1 LASSVRAK
9 PRLSNSDA
17 PVTLNRRLGGFS
29 AALFGLS
36 YICPTV
42 IISTFGILA
51 TGTGGAVASA
61 YSIATVA
68 ILLTAISYARMAASY
83 PEAGSAYAYVLR
95 TVNPR
100 AAFLVGWVLAL
111 DYFFVPM
118 VICLFTAK
126 AFEVVIPAV
135 SYRVWV
141 LVIACSTT
149 FINVLGIK
157 IANRVNL
164 TIMVAQLGVIAALIA
179 LCYVFLGASN
189 PASVGG
195 ALAPFVGMHTSFH
208 MLIGGAA
215 IAAYSF
221 LGFDAVTTLSEETLA
236 PTRNIPI
243 ATVFAAAASG
253 AIYIVTS
260 YLMTR
265 VHPSINFRDVDN
277 AGYEIVALV
286 SGHGFIL
293 IFAIVMIAFV
303 ASVMCA
309 QAGSSRLLFAM
320 GRDGALPN
328 IFARLNVRLRTPD
341 FNIALTGGVMLI
353 GLLVD
358 VDTAASCVNFG
369 AFTAFA
375 SVNLCVLY
383 DHLGDRRVLPG
394 GTLKLLLAGS
404 GASAAAW
411 LLWSL
416 QRTAIVVGLLWLSV
430 GCAYLWVRM
439 RGRSGK
445 LYLTKSEPISGDRS
459 H

>member
-1 LASSVRAK
+1 MSK
-9 PRLSNSDA
+9 LSDD
-17 PVTLNRRLGGFS
+17 VTPATLTRRLGGFS
-29 AALFGLS
+29 AALFGLA
-36 YICPTV
+36 YICPTSV
-42 IISTFGILA
+42 ISTFGILA
-51 TGTGGAVASA
+51 TGTGGGVASA
-61 YSIATVA
+61 YLIATTA
-68 ILLTAISYARMAASY
+68 ILLTAISYARMAAYY
-83 PEAGSAYAYVLR
+83 PQAGSAYAYALR
-95 TVNPR
+95 TVNPS

-126 AFEVVIPAV
+126 AFEVVLPTV

-149 FINVLGIK
+149 FTNLLGIK

-164 TIMVAQLGVIAALIA
+164 TIMVAQLAVIAVLIV
-179 LCYVFLGASN
+179 LCYLYLGA
-189 PASVGG
+189 AATVERT
-195 ALAPFVGMHTSFH
+195 LAPFVGIHTSFK
-208 MLIGGAA
+208 MIIGGAA

-221 LGFDAVTTLSEETLA
+221 LGFDAVTTLSEETRA

-260 YLMTR
+260 YLMAR
-265 VHPSINFRDVDN
+265 VHPSTNFKDVDN

-286 SGHGFIL
+286 SGHGFLL
-293 IFAIVMIAFV
+293 IFVIVMIAFI

-320 GRDGALPN
+320 GRDGALPKV
-328 IFARLNVRLRTPD
+328 FARLSLRFRTPD
-341 FNIALTGGVMLI
+341 FNIVLTGTVMLI

-358 VDTAASCVNFG
+358 VGTAASCVNFG

-375 SVNLCVLY
+375 SVNLCVIY
-383 DHLGDRRVLPG
+383 DHFSVRRVLKG
-394 GTLKLLLAGS
+394 GAIKLLLAAA
-404 GASAAAW
+404 GASAAIW

-416 QRTAIVVGLLWLSV
+416 QRTAVVVGLLWLTV
-430 GCAYLWVRM
+430 GCAYLLVRT
-439 RGRSGK
+439 RRQAVSAR
-445 LYLTKSEPISGDRS
+445 LSESEKFYS
-459 H
+459 

>member
-1 LASSVRAK
+1 MS
-9 PRLSNSDA
+9 RLSDSDA

-42 IISTFGILA
+42 VISTFGILA

-61 YSIATVA
+61 YSIATAA
-68 ILLTAISYARMAASY
+68 ILLTAISYARMAACY

-126 AFEVVIPAV
+126 ALVVVMPGV

-141 LVIACSTT
+141 FLIACSTT
-149 FINVLGIK
+149 FVNVLGIK

-164 TIMVAQLGVIAALIA
+164 TIMGAQLAVIAALIV
-179 LCYVFLGASN
+179 LCYLFLGASS
-189 PASVGG
+189 PTTPGG
-195 ALAPFVGMHTSFH
+195 ALAPFVGAHTSFS
-208 MLIGGAA
+208 MIMGGAA

-221 LGFDAVTTLSEETLA
+221 LGFDAVTTLSEETHA

-243 ATVFAAAASG
+243 ATVFAAASSG
-253 AIYIVTS
+253 AIYIGTS

-265 VHPSINFRDVDN
+265 VHPNINFRDVDN
-277 AGYEIVALV
+277 AGYEILAMV
-286 SGHGFIL
+286 SGQGFIL
-293 IFAIVMIAFV
+293 IFATIMIAFI

-320 GRDGALPN
+320 GRDGALPK

-341 FNIALTGGVMLI
+341 FNIALTGAVMLI

-375 SVNLCVLY
+375 AVNLCVIY

-394 GTLKLLLAGS
+394 GALKLLLAGS

-416 QRTAIVVGLLWLSV
+416 QKTAIVVGLIWLSV
-430 GCAYLWVRM
+430 GCAYLWVRL
-439 RGRSGK
+439 RGNSANRR
-445 LYLTKSEPISGDRS
+445 LTESEKFSSLP
-459 H
+459 

>member
-1 LASSVRAK
+1 MIEPSG
-9 PRLSNSDA
+9 SDA
-17 PVTLNRRLGGFS
+17 PAALNRRLGGFS
-29 AALFGLS
+29 AGLFGLA
-36 YICPTV
+36 YICPTSV
-42 IISTFGILA
+42 ISTFGILA

-61 YSIATVA
+61 YSIATAA
-68 ILLTAISYARMAASY
+68 ILLTAISYARMAARY
-83 PEAGSAYAYVLR
+83 PQGGSAYAYVLR
-95 TVNPR
+95 TVNPS

-126 AFEVVIPAV
+126 AFEIVMPAV

-149 FINVLGIK
+149 CINLLGIK

-164 TIMVAQLGVIAALIA
+164 TIMAAQLAVIAVLIV
-179 LCYVFLGASN
+179 LCCLFLGFAN
-189 PASVGG
+189 PTTVGG
-195 ALAPFVGMHTSFH
+195 ALEPFVGMRTSFN
-208 MLIGGAA
+208 MTIGGAA

-221 LGFDAVTTLSEETLA
+221 LGFDAVTTMSEETRA

-253 AIYIVTS
+253 AIFIVTS
-260 YLMTR
+260 YLMAR
-265 VHPSINFRDVDN
+265 VHPNTDFKDVDN
-277 AGYEIVALV
+277 AGYEILALV
-286 SGHGFIL
+286 SGHGFL
-293 IFAIVMIAFV
+293 SIFVIIMIAFI

-320 GRDGALPN
+320 GRDGALPR
-328 IFARLNVRLRTPD
+328 IFARLNLRRRTPD
-341 FNIALTGGVMLI
+341 FNIGLTGLVMLI

-375 SVNLCVLY
+375 SVNLCVIY
-383 DHLGDRRVLPG
+383 DHFSVRRALPG
-394 GTLKLLLAGS
+394 GAAKLILAGA
-404 GASAAAW
+404 GAGAAIW

-416 QRTAIVVGLLWLSV
+416 QRTAVVAGFLWLTA
-430 GCAYLWVRM
+430 GCAYLLVRTQ
-439 RGRSGK
+439 RRLSSAR
-445 LYLTKSEPISGDRS
+445 LS
-459 H
+459 

>member
-1 LASSVRAK
+1 MSRPSD
-9 PRLSNSDA
+9 SDA
-17 PVTLNRRLGGFS
+17 PATLNRRLGGFS
-29 AALFGLS
+29 AALFGLA
-36 YICPTV
+36 YICPTSV
-42 IISTFGILA
+42 ISTFGILA

-61 YSIATVA
+61 YLIATTA
-68 ILLTAISYARMAASY
+68 ILLTAISYARMAAYY
-83 PEAGSAYAYVLR
+83 PQGGSAYAYVLR
-95 TVNPR
+95 TVNPS

-126 AFEVVIPAV
+126 AFEVVLPAV

-149 FINVLGIK
+149 FINLLGIQ

-164 TIMVAQLGVIAALIA
+164 TIMVAQLAVIAVLIA
-179 LCYVFLGASN
+179 LCYLFLGVAN
-189 PASVGG
+189 PATVGST
-195 ALAPFVGMHTSFH
+195 LAPFVGIHTNFK
-208 MLIGGAA
+208 LIIGGAA

-221 LGFDAVTTLSEETLA
+221 LGFDAVTTLSEETRS

-260 YLMTR
+260 YLMAR
-265 VHPSINFRDVDN
+265 VHPNTNFKDVDN
-277 AGYEIVALV
+277 AGYEIAALV
-286 SGHGFIL
+286 SGHGFLL
-293 IFAIVMIAFV
+293 IFVVVMIAFI

-320 GRDGALPN
+320 GRDGALPKV
-328 IFARLNVRLRTPD
+328 FGRLNLRFRTPD
-341 FNIALTGGVMLI
+341 FNIALTGAVMLI

-369 AFTAFA
+369 AFAAFA
-375 SVNLCVLY
+375 SVNLCVIY
-383 DHLGDRRVLPG
+383 DHLSVRRVLPG
-394 GTLKLLLAGS
+394 GPVKLLLAGA
-404 GASAAAW
+404 GASAAVW

-416 QRTAIVVGLLWLSV
+416 QATAVVVGLIWLTA
-430 GCAYLWVRM
+430 GCAYQLVRT
-439 RGRSGK
+439 RRRFANAR
-445 LYLTKSEPISGDRS
+445 LSESEKAR
-459 H
+459 

>member
-1 LASSVRAK
+1 MIEPSG
-9 PRLSNSDA
+9 SDA
-17 PVTLNRRLGGFS
+17 PAALNRRLGGFS
-29 AALFGLS
+29 AGLFGLA
-36 YICPTV
+36 YICPTSV
-42 IISTFGILA
+42 ISTFGILA

-61 YSIATVA
+61 YSIATAA
-68 ILLTAISYARMAASY
+68 ILLTAISYARMAARY
-83 PEAGSAYAYVLR
+83 PQGGSAYAYVLR
-95 TVNPR
+95 TVNPS

-126 AFEVVIPAV
+126 AFEIVMPAV

-149 FINVLGIK
+149 CINLLGIK

-164 TIMVAQLGVIAALIA
+164 TIMAAQLAVIAVLIV
-179 LCYVFLGASN
+179 LCCLFLGFAN
-189 PASVGG
+189 PTTVGG
-195 ALAPFVGMHTSFH
+195 ALEPFVGMRTSFN
-208 MLIGGAA
+208 MTIGGAA

-221 LGFDAVTTLSEETLA
+221 LGFDAVTTMSEETRA

-253 AIYIVTS
+253 AIFIVTS
-260 YLMTR
+260 YLMGR
-265 VHPSINFRDVDN
+265 VHPNTDFKDVDN
-277 AGYEIVALV
+277 AGYEILALV
-286 SGHGFIL
+286 SGHGFL
-293 IFAIVMIAFV
+293 SIFVIIMIAFI

-320 GRDGALPN
+320 GRDGALPR
-328 IFARLNVRLRTPD
+328 IFARLNLRRRTPD
-341 FNIALTGGVMLI
+341 FNIGLTGLVMLI

-375 SVNLCVLY
+375 SVNLCVIY
-383 DHLGDRRVLPG
+383 DHFSVRRALPG
-394 GTLKLLLAGS
+394 GAAKLILAGA
-404 GASAAAW
+404 GAGAAIW

-416 QRTAIVVGLLWLSV
+416 QRTAVVAGFLWLTA
-430 GCAYLWVRM
+430 GCAYLLVRTQ
-439 RGRSGK
+439 RRLSSAR
-445 LYLTKSEPISGDRS
+445 LS
-459 H
+459 